1 LFYCSCPVVAVA
13 ARAPGAAAV
22 VADGVA
28 AVVAAEGAALIAA
41 VVAVAVAVAIGELAT
56 FIADLDATGLGQHQN
71 VF

>member
-41 VVAVAVAVAIGELAT
+41 VVAVAVAIGELAT